1 MTSNQMALHTTA
13 GCYHDTPTGQIGQ
26 STGLGPGNVGG
37 TGLNSDGEDATDC
50 STPSGCVVTETK
62 ANSFGSS
69 FAENGGGVWA
79 MQFDIAGV

>member
-1 MTSNQMALHTTA
+1 MTSNQMALHSTT